1 MIEQR
6 TEEWFTERLGK
17 VTASRISDVL
27 AKIKTGEASARRE
40 YRMELVINRLTGKR
54 RETYCSASMQWGI
67 DHEDEARLSY
77 AFVTDRDVQLVG
89 FLNHPDIPMAGA
101 SPDGLVD
108 VDGMVEIK
116 CPHTATHVE
125 YILGGAI
132 PKEYQDQML
141 WQMEVAK
148 RKWCDFVSYDP
159 RVPQH
164 LRLFVK
170 RFYFDEER
178 VDAIRREVVAFL
190 AEVEDVVASLSMI
203 QDGGGDDDC

>member
-40 YRMELVINRLTGKR
+40 YRMELVIDRLTGKR

-67 DHEDEARLSY
+67 DHEEEARLSY

-108 VDGMVEIK
+108 VDGIVEIK
-116 CPHTATHVE
+116 CPNTATHVE

-178 VDAIRREVVAFL
+178 VSNMRDDVIIFL
-190 AEVEDVVASLSMI
+190 AEVDDIVNRLTMI
-203 QDGGGDDDC
+203 TNGGG

>member
-40 YRMELVINRLTGKR
+40 YRMELVIDRLTGKR

-67 DHEDEARLSY
+67 DHEEEARLSY

-108 VDGMVEIK
+108 VDGIVEIK
-116 CPHTATHVE
+116 CPNTATHVE

-178 VDAIRREVVAFL
+178 VSNMRDDVIIFL
-190 AEVEDVVASLSMI
+190 AEVDDIVNRLTMTTN
-203 QDGGGDDDC
+203 GGG